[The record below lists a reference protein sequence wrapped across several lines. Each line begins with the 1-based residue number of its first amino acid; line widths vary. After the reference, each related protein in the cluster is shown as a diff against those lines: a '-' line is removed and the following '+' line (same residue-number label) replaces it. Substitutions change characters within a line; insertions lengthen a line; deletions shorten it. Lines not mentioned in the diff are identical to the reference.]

1 MKTVKL
7 YDINPYRDEFTAK
20 VISCTKSGENYEAVL
35 DETLFFPEEGGQDA
49 DKGVIKVA
57 GISKEIPVLDVKIRE
72 DVIYHILPE
81 SIEEGSEVTGK
92 IDYERRFDYMQ
103 QHSGEHII
111 SGLAHK
117 LYGCNNVGFHL
128 SEREVTLDFDRLLS
142 PEEVK
147 NLELKANE
155 CVQRDIPVKAYYP
168 DEATLA
174 GLDYRSKKELTGPVR
189 IVEIEGVD
197 MCACCA
203 PHVKSTGRIGIIK
216 FVDFIPHRGGMR
228 ITICCGMR
236 GVKDYVTK
244 QDVVSRVSAAL
255 SAPTE
260 KIPDALDALFADRLR
275 VNEERIKAGE
285 RYLKILTEA
294 ATKENGNVV
303 IFGEGL
309 DTKLMRDSVN
319 DEMAKRDD
327 YIGVFNG
334 NDSEGYNFIIGSK
347 VKDCMELAGKLRSEL
362 DAKCGGKNPM
372 IQGSIKATALEIRK
386 FF

>member
-7 YDINPYRDEFTAK
+7 YDVNPYRDSFEAK
-20 VISCTKSGENYEAVL
+20 VVSCTPKDGKFEAVF

-49 DKGVIKVA
+49 DKGVIYEA
-57 GISKEIPVLDVKIRE
+57 GISTEIPVLDVKIKD
-72 DVIYHILPE
+72 DVIYHIIDKELK
-81 SIEEGSEVTGK
+81 EGTVIKGV
-92 IDYERRFDYMQ
+92 IDYARRFDYMQ

-111 SGLAHK
+111 SGLANN
-117 LYGCNNVGFHL
+117 LYGCTNVGFHL
-128 SEREVTLDFDRLLS
+128 SEREVTLDFDKLLS
-142 PEEVK
+142 DEEVR

-155 CVQRDIPVKAYYP
+155 CVQKDIPVKAYYP
-168 DEATLA
+168 DDATLKA
-174 GLDYRSKKELTGPVR
+174 LDYRSKKELTGPVR

-203 PHVKSTGRIGIIK
+203 PHVPSTGRIGIIK
-216 FVDFIPHRGGMR
+216 FVDWIPHRGGMR

-285 RYLKILTEA
+285 RYLRLLTEA

-303 IFGEGL
+303 IFGESL

-319 DEMAKRDD
+319 EEMEKRDD

-334 NDSEGYNFIIGSK
+334 NDTDGYNFIIGSK
-347 VKDCMELAGKLRSEL
+347 SKDCMELAARLRSEL
-362 DAKCGGKNPM
+362 SAKCGGKNPM
-372 IQGSIKATALEIRK
+372 IQGSVQAKALEIRK

>member
-142 PEEVK
+142 PE
-147 NLELKANE
+147 
-155 CVQRDIPVKAYYP
+155 
-168 DEATLA
+168 
-174 GLDYRSKKELTGPVR
+174 VR
-189 IVEIEGVD
+189 
-197 MCACCA
+197 
-203 PHVKSTGRIGIIK
+203 
-216 FVDFIPHRGGMR
+216 
-228 ITICCGMR
+228 
-236 GVKDYVTK
+236 
-244 QDVVSRVSAAL
+244 
-255 SAPTE
+255 
-260 KIPDALDALFADRLR
+260 
-275 VNEERIKAGE
+275 
-285 RYLKILTEA
+285 
-294 ATKENGNVV
+294 
-303 IFGEGL
+303 
-309 DTKLMRDSVN
+309 
-319 DEMAKRDD
+319 AKR
-327 YIGVFNG
+327 Y
-334 NDSEGYNFIIGSK
+334 S
-347 VKDCMELAGKLRSEL
+347 R
-362 DAKCGGKNPM
+362 
-372 IQGSIKATALEIRK
+372 QGLLS
-386 FF
+386 